1 MKIKDL
7 LFAALLVAA
16 LVLGACGGNAAL
28 PTEAASVASTE
39 LPTEPPHPTSAIVP
53 TETATLIPLK
63 PDSTRVEFQSADG
76 TPLVG
81 YYYPA
86 AVADAPVVVL
96 MHWAGGN
103 QTDWNKV
110 GLVEWLRNWS
120 QPAAGSAKRA
130 APLAGIYVP
139 MPQGLS
145 FAVFTFDYRGYG
157 ESGKGG
163 PRESFIADSVVALE
177 QAGKMEGVDPS
188 KVSAIG
194 SSIGADGAAD
204 SCARFPCVGVLS
216 LSPGSY
222 LGFPYNEAVG
232 LLGESGIPAWCVA
245 SEGDYES
252 FPTCNGAS
260 GDNFKSITYPGS
272 AHGTAFLMD
281 GEAPQDIG
289 QVLLDWLTL
298 VYEID

>member
-1 MKIKDL
+1 MKTKDL

-16 LVLGACGGNAAL
+16 LALGACGGNEVPPAGAT
-28 PTEAASVASTE
+28 PAASTE
-39 LPTEPPHPTSAIVP
+39 LPTEPSTASPATS
-53 TETATLIPLK
+53 TETATPIPLK

-110 GLVEWLRNWS
+110 GLVEWLRNLS
-120 QPAAGSAKRA
+120 QPAAGSAKLA

-163 PRESFIADSVVALE
+163 PRESFIEDSVAALT
-177 QAGKMEGVDPS
+177 QASKMEGVDPT

-260 GDNFKSITYPGS
+260 GDNFKSIIYPGN